1 MRTKNVLL
9 LVLTLVVGVNRVY
22 SQGPTGREI
31 PALKPIDDMMT
42 EFVRENEVPGA
53 ALAVTKDSRLVYARG
68 FGWADRE
75 ARKPVEP
82 DSLFRIASISK
93 PITAVAVLQLIES
106 RNLQLDGKVFGLLKC
121 KPHLVAGSKPD
132 PRLSGITVRHLL
144 QHSGGWHRV
153 HGFKPM
159 GIEGTTKIAAA
170 LGVAPPGR
178 PSDIIRYMAG
188 LPLDFD
194 PGSQMSYSNFG
205 YLVLGRVIERVSG
218 RSYEDYVK
226 TRVLARLDIKEMRIG
241 ATSREERAPKEV
253 IYYDERG
260 RTKVALFGPRQGET
274 VTLPYA
280 RSIEVMDAHGGWIAS
295 TIDLVRF
302 ASAFDDPRRCKI
314 LGERAIEFMFERP
327 TGSLGLDADGK
338 PTASYYACG
347 WSVRPKGSGTKNT
360 WHTGA
365 IAGTSTL
372 LVRRH
377 DGFNWAVLF
386 NTHANRDGEGLA
398 GLIDPQIHRAV
409 NAVRDWPK
417 VNFFLM
423 YR

>member
-1 MRTKNVLL
+1 MKTKNVFL
-9 LVLTLVVGVNRVY
+9 LVLTLVVGVNPVY

-31 PALKPIDDMMT
+31 PALKPIDDMMV

-53 ALAVTKDSRLVYARG
+53 ALAVTRDSRLVYARG
-68 FGWADRE
+68 FGWADRD
-75 ARKPVEP
+75 ARKPVQP

-106 RNLQLDGKVFGLLKC
+106 RKLNLDDKVFGLLEFT
-121 KPHLVAGSKPD
+121 PHVMAGSEPD
-132 PRLSGITVRHLL
+132 PRLADITVRHLL
-144 QHSGGWHRV
+144 QHSGGWDREQ
-153 HGFKPM
+153 GFKPTSV
-159 GIEGTTKIAAA
+159 GGTTKIAAA
-170 LGVAPPGR
+170 LGVAPPAR
-178 PSDIIRYMAG
+178 PDDIIRYMAG
-188 LPLDFD
+188 LPLNFD
-194 PGSQMSYSNFG
+194 PGSRKSYSNFG

-226 TRVLARLDIKEMRIG
+226 TRVLARLGIKDMRIG

-260 RTKVALFGPRQGET
+260 RTTVALFGPRQGET
-274 VTLPYA
+274 VALPYV
-280 RSIEVMDAHGGWIAS
+280 RSIEVMDALGGWIGSA
-295 TIDLVRF
+295 IDLVRF

-314 LGERAIEFMFERP
+314 LGEQAIEFMFRRP
-327 TGSLGLDADGK
+327 AGALGLDANRE
-338 PTASYYACG
+338 PAAHYYACG
-347 WSVRPKGSGTKNT
+347 WNVRPKGGGANT

-365 IAGTSTL
+365 QAGTSTL
-372 LVRRH
+372 LVRRY

-386 NTHANRDGEGLA
+386 NTVANQDGEDLP
-398 GLIDPQIHRAV
+398 GLIDAKIHKAV